1 MRKLLLMLFAATLFL
16 SCSDDDNNYSASDL
30 VGTWRVTNE
39 QGYEKV
45 NGVIQDQWDENYS
58 ENNGHRIT
66 FNENGLLSGWDE
78 EGDRWALSGD
88 KIVITYAYDGA
99 TEEWKIVTLTSTTL
113 ITEFAEN
120 IGNDSEYNKVTFVK
134 VQ

>member
-78 EGDRWALSGD
+78 EGDKWALSGD